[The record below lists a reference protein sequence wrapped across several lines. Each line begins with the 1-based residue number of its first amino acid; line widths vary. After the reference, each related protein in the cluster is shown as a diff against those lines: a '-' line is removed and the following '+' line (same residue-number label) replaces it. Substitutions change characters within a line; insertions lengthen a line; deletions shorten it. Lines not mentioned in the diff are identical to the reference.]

1 MKAIFLFKENKRT
14 FTTIFIAVFVGIL
27 LTSIL
32 AYVVFH
38 GIIYR
43 TTQTLN
49 NTATL
54 KSIII
59 QERLQNLEH
68 DLEVEAKMIGS
79 FPSFDIKILRDFH
92 STKAQNNPALIGAF
106 LLRSSANVKDPS
118 KVLIQNFYHE
128 ENLADKSLL
137 SIASFLQNK
146 SLEMLAKKSEN
157 DDSIYE
163 YQELL
168 RDDGSRQPILAGFKK
183 IQYQDKLQQ
192 TTLVHIFDLGSLT
205 NTLPKNTV
213 GELKVGGHFYD
224 KRINAKSF
232 DEDISYNN
240 IQIST
245 NKIDFFDVL
254 KEAVPRTQI
263 ENDLYKTFLSSRSV
277 SIEFK
282 NLIVKLQID
291 IVTLVNPI
299 KITFLLFLG
308 GILVSCLFGFLT
320 YRGITL
326 QRQKEQEKRLVQI
339 TKERSQFFDI
349 LAHELRTP
357 LSGILGMAELLLK
370 TKLDEKQKHYISTVK
385 KSGHVM
391 NLIVDQTLTSSRMES
406 LNLKFIE
413 TPFSLSN
420 LMEYLLDALGPLAD
434 IKKIQLE
441 YNLPKELNGVTYLGD
456 ELRIRQILINLIS
469 NAIKFTNEGS
479 VRIVLSKKDKP
490 NDKSL
495 SMIRF
500 DVIDTGIG
508 IDEREKSKLF
518 QKFGRLNK
526 EYQDMSDGG
535 LGLFI
540 SQKLIRLLGGSLN
553 LNTQAQ
559 QGSNFYFEI
568 PIKSQ
573 EAIEEKACFDQLNG
587 KEIVIIAPINN
598 TDILEFKSHLEKNG
612 AHVNLMAQYLHIREF
627 FKQCV
632 SKGLLPDLIY
642 IHEKYGDDFGL
653 DLFHNIQVWMRQ
665 ELHSKVVYLTES
677 SNYMQRLKILSTG
690 IIQTHLIPVEPKI
703 LIKHC
708 ADILELNKSLTVS
721 PKTNLSISQ
730 LEKFR
735 NGLHILIADDNLVNA
750 EILSIMLNS
759 LGHQVKIAAN
769 GLEVMKQLEI
779 HVFDMILMDINMPFM
794 DGIET
799 TQKIRQSNSVAQH
812 IPIVAITANIGDK
825 YSESYLSNGMNDSL
839 IKPFSIESI
848 EKKIADVFFQTA
860 YHYRWNSS
868 S

>member
-1 MKAIFLFKENKRT
+1 LKAIFLFKDNKRT
-14 FTTIFIAVFVGIL
+14 FTSIFIAVFVGIVF
-27 LTSIL
+27 TSIL

-43 TTQTLN
+43 ATQTLN
-49 NTATL
+49 NTTTL

-59 QERLQNLEH
+59 QERLQNLDN
-68 DLEVEAKMIGS
+68 DLEVEAKVIGA
-79 FPSFDIKILRDFH
+79 FPSFDIKMLRDFH
-92 STKAQNNPALIGAF
+92 FTKAQNNPALIGSF
-106 LLRSSANVKDPS
+106 LLRSPANVKDPS
-118 KVLIQNFYHE
+118 KVLVQNLNHE
-128 ENLADKSLL
+128 ESLADKSLL
-137 SIASFLQNK
+137 SIARFLQNK
-146 SLEMLAKKSEN
+146 SFEMTTKKSQD
-157 DDSIYE
+157 DDSFYE

-168 RDDGSRQPILAGFKK
+168 REDGSRQPILAGFKK
-183 IQYQDKLQQ
+183 IQRQDNLQQ

-205 NTLPKNTV
+205 NILPKNTF
-213 GELKVGGHFYD
+213 GELKIGGFYYD
-224 KRINAKSF
+224 KRINSKTF
-232 DEDISYNN
+232 DEDISYNA

-245 NKIDFFDVL
+245 NKVDFFNVL
-254 KEAVPRTQI
+254 KEVVPRTPI
-263 ENDLYKTFLSSRSV
+263 ENDMYKTFLSSRSV

-291 IVTLVNPI
+291 ILTLINPI
-299 KITFLLFLG
+299 KITLLLFLG
-308 GILVSCLFGFLT
+308 GTLISCLFGFLT
-320 YRGITL
+320 YRGIIL
-326 QRQKEQEKRLVQI
+326 QRQEEREKRLIQK

-357 LSGILGMAELLLK
+357 LSGILGMVEILLK
-370 TKLDEKQKHYISTVK
+370 TKLDEKQKHYINTVK

-413 TPFSLSN
+413 NPFSLSN
-420 LMEYLLDALGPLAD
+420 LMECLLDALGPLAD

-441 YNLPKELNGVTYLGD
+441 YNLPKEMNGVTYLGD

-479 VRIVLSKKDKP
+479 VRIILSQKDNP
-490 NDKSL
+490 NDTSL
-495 SMIRF
+495 NMIRF

-508 IDEREKSKLF
+508 IDERDKGKLF

-553 LNTQAQ
+553 LDTQAQ
-559 QGSNFYFEI
+559 KGSNFYFEI

-573 EAIEEKACFDQLNG
+573 KTIAEKACFDQLNG

-612 AHVNLMAQYLHIREF
+612 AHINLMGQYLQIREF
-627 FKQCV
+627 FKRCV
-632 SKGLLPDLIY
+632 SKGLLPDLIF
-642 IHEKYGDDFGL
+642 IHEEYGDDFGL
-653 DLFHNIQVWMRQ
+653 DLFQNIQVWMRQ
-665 ELHSKVVYLTES
+665 ELNSKVIYLTRS

-690 IIQTHLIPVEPKI
+690 ITQTHLIPVEPKI

-708 ADILELNKSLTVS
+708 VDILELNKSLTVS

-735 NGLHILIADDNLVNA
+735 NGLNILIADDNLINA

-769 GLEVMKQLEI
+769 GLEVIKRLEI
-779 HVFDMILMDINMPFM
+779 HAFDMIFMDINMPFM

-799 TQKIRQSNSVAQH
+799 TKQIRQSNSAAQH
-812 IPIVAITANIGDK
+812 IPIIAITANIVNK
-825 YSESYLSNGMNDSL
+825 YSESYLSSGMNDYL
-839 IKPFSIESI
+839 IKPYGIESI
-848 EKKIADVFFQTA
+848 EKKIADVFFQNKE
-860 YHYRWNSS
+860 HYRWNGSS
-868 S
+868 

>member
-14 FTTIFIAVFVGIL
+14 FTPIFIAVFVGIL

-79 FPSFDIKILRDFH
+79 FPSFDIKILRNFH
-92 STKAQNNPALIGAF
+92 STKAQNNLALIGAF

-137 SIASFLQNK
+137 SIAGFLQNK

-168 RDDGSRQPILAGFKK
+168 REDGSRQPILAGFKK

-245 NKIDFFDVL
+245 NKIDFFNVL

-308 GILVSCLFGFLT
+308 GTLVSCLFGFLT

-326 QRQKEQEKRLVQI
+326 QRQKEQEKRLVQK

-349 LAHELRTP
+349 LAHEL
-357 LSGILGMAELLLK
+357 
-370 TKLDEKQKHYISTVK
+370 
-385 KSGHVM
+385 
-391 NLIVDQTLTSSRMES
+391 
-406 LNLKFIE
+406 
-413 TPFSLSN
+413 
-420 LMEYLLDALGPLAD
+420 
-434 IKKIQLE
+434 
-441 YNLPKELNGVTYLGD
+441 
-456 ELRIRQILINLIS
+456 
-469 NAIKFTNEGS
+469 
-479 VRIVLSKKDKP
+479 
-490 NDKSL
+490 
-495 SMIRF
+495 
-500 DVIDTGIG
+500 
-508 IDEREKSKLF
+508 
-518 QKFGRLNK
+518 
-526 EYQDMSDGG
+526 
-535 LGLFI
+535 
-540 SQKLIRLLGGSLN
+540 
-553 LNTQAQ
+553 
-559 QGSNFYFEI
+559 
-568 PIKSQ
+568 
-573 EAIEEKACFDQLNG
+573 
-587 KEIVIIAPINN
+587 
-598 TDILEFKSHLEKNG
+598 
-612 AHVNLMAQYLHIREF
+612 
-627 FKQCV
+627 
-632 SKGLLPDLIY
+632 
-642 IHEKYGDDFGL
+642 
-653 DLFHNIQVWMRQ
+653 
-665 ELHSKVVYLTES
+665 
-677 SNYMQRLKILSTG
+677 
-690 IIQTHLIPVEPKI
+690 
-703 LIKHC
+703 
-708 ADILELNKSLTVS
+708 
-721 PKTNLSISQ
+721 
-730 LEKFR
+730 
-735 NGLHILIADDNLVNA
+735 
-750 EILSIMLNS
+750 
-759 LGHQVKIAAN
+759 
-769 GLEVMKQLEI
+769 
-779 HVFDMILMDINMPFM
+779 
-794 DGIET
+794 
-799 TQKIRQSNSVAQH
+799 
-812 IPIVAITANIGDK
+812 
-825 YSESYLSNGMNDSL
+825 
-839 IKPFSIESI
+839 
-848 EKKIADVFFQTA
+848 
-860 YHYRWNSS
+860 
-868 S
+868 